1 MIGGGGEVKKDE
13 EESDR
18 GRGME
23 SKQLA
28 WSDAL
33 LMMESGLNIYGG
45 ELERERRER
54 GGEDILEKSVFLIF
68 FCFNEN
74 RHRTN

>member
-45 ELERERRER
+45 ELEREKEDRVGVGGTRKRE
-54 GGEDILEKSVFLIF
+54 K
-68 FCFNEN
+68 
-74 RHRTN
+74 